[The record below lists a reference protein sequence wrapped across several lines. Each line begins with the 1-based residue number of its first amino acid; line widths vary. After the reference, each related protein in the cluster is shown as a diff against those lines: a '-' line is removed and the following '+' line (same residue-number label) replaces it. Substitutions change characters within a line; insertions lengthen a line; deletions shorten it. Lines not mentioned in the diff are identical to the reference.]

1 MVARYR
7 PGPTPPT
14 DARALVE
21 QMQLS
26 DEEIAR
32 RKEFVSV
39 QARQETPLRWA
50 CPTPATHYNV
60 GAGSRSGAVRI
71 GWLRPRSSGAAH
83 LLGVGFG
90 LLAHVEPL
98 ANVEVDLHPRRRAV
112 GRAPRP
118 ILLGRR
124 NPGRV
129 SPCGSQPSLP
139 TWSARSHDNPAVW
152 RNHSSS

>member
-1 MVARYR
+1 MRLRGLPYA
-7 PGPTPPT
+7 
-14 DARALVE
+14 ALRLV
-21 QMQLS
+21 
-26 DEEIAR
+26 
-32 RKEFVSV
+32 VSV

-71 GWLRPRSSGAAH
+71 GWLRPRSCGAAH
-83 LLGVGFG
+83 LLGIGPG

-98 ANVEVDLHPRRRAV
+98 ANVEVDLHVRHRAV

-124 NPGRV
+124 NPGCV
-129 SPCGSQPSLP
+129 SPCGSLRSLP
-139 TWSARSHDNPAVW
+139 TWPARSHDDPAIW